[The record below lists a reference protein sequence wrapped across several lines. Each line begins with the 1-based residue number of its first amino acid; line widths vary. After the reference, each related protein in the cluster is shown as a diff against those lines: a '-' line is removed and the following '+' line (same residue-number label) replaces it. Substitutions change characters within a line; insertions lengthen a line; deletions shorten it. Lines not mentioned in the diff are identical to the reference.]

1 MGGERQSVTSSS
13 IYEVTCSQTIR
24 HQLINSGLP
33 GEYDTIIG
41 LAKSC
46 YTNQRY
52 DTKLQTKCHTYKFY
66 LVSWYLGSLVEEMII
81 YDCLQLMQFA

>member
-1 MGGERQSVTSSS
+1 MMVEEGEAFATSS

-24 HQLINSGLP
+24 RQLINTGLP

-66 LVSWYLGSLVEEMII
+66 LVSCYLGSLVEKMI
-81 YDCLQLMQFA
+81 